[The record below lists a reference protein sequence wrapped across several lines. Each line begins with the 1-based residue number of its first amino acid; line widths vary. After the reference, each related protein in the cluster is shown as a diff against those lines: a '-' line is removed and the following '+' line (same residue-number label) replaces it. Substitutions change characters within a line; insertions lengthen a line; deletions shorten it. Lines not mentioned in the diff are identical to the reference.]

1 MKTFHYSILFVLT
14 LTILTSC
21 NTAKVSCTDV
31 DKFQSRAGI
40 LNVPNFTQ
48 GDVFM
53 IDTLKKRGDYLM
65 HLDILETE
73 LSISPKID
81 STEILTNTSFQI
93 AFEGAIEKA
102 SQSVQADASNKIK
115 NNTTFFMT
123 NHFRKNVKKPTSKM
137 NTTEVVDEIATISN
151 SNSNIVF
158 GMVTGI
164 VYADDFE
171 FRVKKSVQAG
181 GKANVIKTGK
191 FKIDV
196 NYECEGSV
204 VVDAKNGGIFFKV
217 TVFEYDKIQKK
228 LIARTGFDLSE
239 YELVGAK

>member
-1 MKTFHYSILFVLT
+1 MKTIRYTILIS
-14 LTILTSC
+14 LTIKLLASC
-21 NTAKVSCTDV
+21 NTARVACTEV

-48 GDVFM
+48 GDIFM
-53 IDTLKKRGDYLM
+53 IDTLEKRGDYLM
-65 HLDILETE
+65 HIDINEDE
-73 LSISPKID
+73 LSTSPKID

-93 AFEGAIEKA
+93 AFEGKIEKA

-123 NHFRKNVKKPTSKM
+123 NHYRKNVKTPTTKM
-137 NTTEVVDEIATISN
+137 NANEVISELSTISK
-151 SNSNIVF
+151 SNSSIVF

-171 FRVKKSVQAG
+171 FRVKKSVQTGA
-181 GKANVIKTGK
+181 KANVIKTGN
-191 FKIDV
+191 FKVNV

-204 VVDAKNGGIFFKV
+204 IVDAKNGGVFFKV
-217 TVFEYDKIQKK
+217 TVFEYDATKNK

>member
-1 MKTFHYSILFVLT
+1 MKTFYYTLLISLT
-14 LTILTSC
+14 LLSFASC
-21 NTAKVSCTDV
+21 NTARVACTEV

-48 GDVFM
+48 GDIFM
-53 IDTLKKRGDYLM
+53 IDTLAKRGDYLM
-65 HLDILETE
+65 HIDILDNE

-81 STEILTNTSFQI
+81 STEILTNTSFSI

-102 SQSVQADASNKIK
+102 SQSVKVDASNKIK

-123 NHFRKNVKKPTSKM
+123 NHFRKNIKTPSTKINDNQVVKELS
-137 NTTEVVDEIATISN
+137 TISL

-171 FRVKKSVQAG
+171 FRVKKSIQAG
-181 GKANVIKTGK
+181 GKSNVIKSGK
-191 FKIDV
+191 FKINV

-217 TVFEYDKIQKK
+217 TVFEYDKSKNK
-228 LIARTGFDLSE
+228 LIARTGFDLSK